1 MWTTYLK
8 LAARSLWK
16 DKGTSS
22 MMTLGLAAGLAVSC
36 FVMAL
41 LWSQHTHDTGHP
53 GADRL
58 VRVTSMLHGDNGT
71 EAFAS
76 SPAGLAP
83 LLRSR
88 VSGVEAATRLRRGPS
103 TIVRLTEGE
112 VRTTSAPRSR
122 TRQTVL
128 YAEPSFFDL
137 FGFEIESG
145 AAEQL
150 SKPNTL
156 LLSRQSARVLFDA
169 SDPVGQTVQIPS
181 VGPVTVAGVVDT
193 DAVRSHLAFDALLSL
208 STLDRIPESGAA
220 DWRRS
225 ADAYY
230 TYARLAPDVSQASVQ
245 EAANALSAS
254 FTPDAG
260 SDVDGR
266 WVEALT
272 LQSVGD
278 IMIQAIPQN
287 EIARGVLPLSL
298 AYLLGGL
305 ALVVLFTA
313 GFNYVNLS
321 IARGMMRG
329 QEVGVRKTLGARR
342 EQVMTPFLVESV
354 VVAIAALAIGL
365 AVLVGIAEA
374 FNRMWVIQRL
384 GIDLDLDLG
393 LAAYAACTG
402 FAVLVGLLAGLYPA
416 WKLSGFPSAHVIQNQ
431 LSTNTGR
438 GVMSWLTSRKALLV
452 AQFTLSVVVGVTAI
466 VFIRQAQHMQ
476 SADFGFDVQNKLLAD
491 LGSTEIEQVRSEL
504 RGQAGIERVSAANYL
519 PMSGAT
525 QGADIRTPLQADAT
539 DVVYYACEAGFL
551 DQLDIEVVAGT
562 VDPDRFDTGRTLVIN
577 ERAARTLG
585 YDAPSDAVGQVA
597 TVQVN
602 DREIDAR
609 ITAVTANFYYSFL
622 GEGVDPIVF
631 HANPDLFVH
640 AVVEHEAGAGQT
652 ARTQTLAALNRL
664 APTRSPSVEH
674 ADTIVE
680 RFTAPF
686 VDGSRILGFTAF
698 AAVVISIVGLLG
710 LAFFAMRSRR
720 REIGVRRAL
729 GATIRSLVVSLSS
742 QYVGLISVSLLLGLP
757 LAWFANHLWLQQLS
771 VRVDVGVATL
781 GGSALALLIVTL
793 LALLPQTVRTAMTN
807 PASVLRDE

>member
-16 DKGTSS
+16 DKGTAS
-22 MMTLGLAAGLAVSC
+22 MMTLGLAVGLAVSC
-36 FVMAL
+36 LVFAL
-41 LWSQHTHDTGHP
+41 LWGQRTHDTGHP

-58 VRVTSMLHGDNGT
+58 VRVTSMLHGDDGSD
-71 EAFAS
+71 AFAS

-83 LLRSR
+83 LLRTQ

-103 TIVRLTEGE
+103 SIVRLTEDE
-112 VRTTSAPRSR
+112 LRTTSTPK

-137 FGFEIESG
+137 FGFEKTPG

-150 SKPNTL
+150 SEPNTL
-156 LLSRQSARVLFDA
+156 LLSQESARVLFDA
-169 SDPVGQTVQIPS
+169 SDPVGKTVQIPS

-193 DAVRSHLAFDALLSL
+193 DAVRSHLTFDALLSL
-208 STLDRIPESGAA
+208 STLDSIPETGAA
-220 DWRRS
+220 DWRQS

-230 TYARLAPDVSQASVQ
+230 TYARLAPGASRESVQ

-254 FTPDAG
+254 FEPGAGPDI
-260 SDVDGR
+260 DGR
-266 WVEALT
+266 WVEALEI
-272 LQSVGD
+272 QPVGD
-278 IMIQAIPQN
+278 IMIQSIPQN
-287 EIARGVLPLSL
+287 EIAGGVLPLSL
-298 AYLLGGL
+298 AYLLNGL
-305 ALVVLFTA
+305 ALVVLVTA

-321 IARGMMRG
+321 IARGMTRG

-354 VVAIAALAIGL
+354 VVALAALAIGL
-365 AVLVGIAEA
+365 AVLVGISEA
-374 FNRMWVIQRL
+374 FNRMWVVQRL
-384 GIDLDLDLG
+384 GIDLDLNFG

-402 FAVLVGLLAGLYPA
+402 FAVLVGLVAGLYPA
-416 WKLSGFPSAHVIQNQ
+416 WKLSGFPSADVIRNQ
-431 LSTNTGR
+431 LSTHAEK
-438 GVMSWLTSRKALLV
+438 GVMSWLTSRKALIV

-466 VFIRQAQHMQ
+466 VFLRQAQHMQ
-476 SADFGFDVQNKLLAD
+476 SADYGFDVQNKLLAD
-491 LGSTEIEQVRSEL
+491 LGSTKIEQVRSEL
-504 RGQAGIERVSAANYL
+504 RGQADIERVSAANYL

-525 QGADIRTPLQADAT
+525 QSADVRTPLQADAI

-551 DQLDIEVVAGT
+551 DQLAVEVVAGT
-562 VDPDRFDTGRTLVIN
+562 VDPDRFDTGRTIVIN
-577 ERAARTLG
+577 ERAVRTLG

-597 TVQVN
+597 TVRVN
-602 DREIDAR
+602 NQEIDAR

-622 GEGVDPIVF
+622 GEGVDPILF
-631 HANPDLFVH
+631 QSNPDLFVH
-640 AVVEHEAGAGQT
+640 AVVEHKAGAGQA
-652 ARTQTLAALNRL
+652 ARTQTLAVLNRL
-664 APTRSPSVEH
+664 APTRALSVER
-674 ADTIVE
+674 ADAIVE

-729 GATIRSLVVSLSS
+729 GATVRALVVSLSS
-742 QYVGLISVSLLLGLP
+742 QYVGLIGVSLLLGLP
-757 LAWFANHLWLQQLS
+757 LAWFANRLWLQQLS
-771 VRVDVGVATL
+771 VRVDVGAATL